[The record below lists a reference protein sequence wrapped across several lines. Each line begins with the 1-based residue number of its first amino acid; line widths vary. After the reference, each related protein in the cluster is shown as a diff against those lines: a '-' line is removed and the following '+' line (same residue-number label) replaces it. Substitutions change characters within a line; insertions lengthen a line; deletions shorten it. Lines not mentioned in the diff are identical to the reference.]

1 MEQRGAERMDLLRA
15 LIRRGWGGK
24 GFQQPGMASEKVKG
38 LKGDRVPAGSAH
50 SHLAFV
56 FQTKLWDGRNAGVE
70 TPRGEE
76 PPGGSVGQRNGVSWR
91 FGAWGCI
98 AVLDG
103 LVLLRSERSRGR
115 SILLLL
121 PYPALGPG
129 CWEPQD
135 HQTQTL
141 GSFGHLDTAC
151 SPHQQPFGGSDHG
164 FSRFK
169 HCC

>member
-1 MEQRGAERMDLLRA
+1 MDLLRA
-15 LIRRGWGGK
+15 LIRRGLGGK

-98 AVLDG
+98 AVLNGVGAVAIRAQQRKEHPPPPSLSSPGTG
-103 LVLLRSERSRGR
+103 LLGAPGPPNSNSCKLWTSGRSLQPSSAAVWGFRSR
-115 SILLLL
+115 IF
-121 PYPALGPG
+121 
-129 CWEPQD
+129 
-135 HQTQTL
+135 T
-141 GSFGHLDTAC
+141 F
-151 SPHQQPFGGSDHG
+151 
-164 FSRFK
+164 
-169 HCC
+169 